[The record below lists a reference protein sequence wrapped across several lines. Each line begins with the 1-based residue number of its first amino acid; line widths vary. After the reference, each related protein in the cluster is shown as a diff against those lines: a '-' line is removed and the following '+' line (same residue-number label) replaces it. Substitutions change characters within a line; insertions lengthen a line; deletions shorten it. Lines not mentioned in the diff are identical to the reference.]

1 MKPGYT
7 TTEFW
12 ITLLSYV
19 VSIIALFH
27 PGMPTNTAAYVQA
40 AALLVSGALS
50 IIYTHSRQQVKVAT
64 LQSPPAPQTT
74 LVMRPTTTVDPSATT
89 TLPSEP
95 TVFTQASAPVT
106 ANASTSAS

>member
-7 TTEFW
+7 TSEFW

-27 PGMPTNTAAYVQA
+27 PGMPANTAAYVQA

-50 IIYTHSRQQVKVAT
+50 IAYAHTRQQVKVA
-64 LQSPPAPQTT
+64 SIRNPPVQTSVLST
-74 LVMRPTTTVDPSATT
+74 PDLVQTPA
-89 TLPSEP
+89 
-95 TVFTQASAPVT
+95 ASA
-106 ANASTSAS
+106 